1 MELITPDFG
10 LMFWMVL
17 AFAIVFFILLKFA
30 FPVINKMLK
39 NREEK
44 IATALEEA
52 EKIHEEMLN
61 IQQSNAKLLK
71 QAQEERDKMFAEA
84 RQEYDEMLKKAK
96 TKANEEAE
104 RIIENAKVSI
114 ENERMAAMTDI
125 KNQIANIS
133 IKVAEK
139 ILEQHLD
146 NDEAQIAY
154 INRLLEKED
163 KK

>member
-52 EKIHEEMLN
+52 EKIHEDMLN

-84 RQEYDEMLKKAK
+84 RQEYDEMLKKLRPRLMRK
-96 TKANEEAE
+96 LN
-104 RIIENAKVSI
+104 VSLKML
-114 ENERMAAMTDI
+114 R
-125 KNQIANIS
+125 
-133 IKVAEK
+133 
-139 ILEQHLD
+139 
-146 NDEAQIAY
+146 
-154 INRLLEKED
+154 
-163 KK
+163 

>member
-10 LMFWMVL
+10 LMFWMVI

-39 NREEK
+39 EREEK
-44 IATALEEA
+44 IATSLEEA
-52 EKIHEEMLN
+52 KEIHEKMLAMQQENSKILKQAHDDRDEMLAITRQEREEMLR
-61 IQQSNAKLLK
+61 K
-71 QAQEERDKMFAEA
+71 A
-84 RQEYDEMLKKAK
+84 RED
-96 TKANEEAE
+96 ANKEAE
-104 RIIENAKVSI
+104 RIIENAKISI
-114 ENERMAAMTDI
+114 ENERMAAITDI
-125 KNQIANIS
+125 KNQIATIS

-146 NDEAQIAY
+146 NDKAQIDY
-154 INRLLEKED
+154 INQLLEKGE

>member
-52 EKIHEEMLN
+52 EKYMRICLTYNRVMLN
-61 IQQSNAKLLK
+61 C
-71 QAQEERDKMFAEA
+71 
-84 RQEYDEMLKKAK
+84 
-96 TKANEEAE
+96 
-104 RIIENAKVSI
+104 
-114 ENERMAAMTDI
+114 
-125 KNQIANIS
+125 
-133 IKVAEK
+133 
-139 ILEQHLD
+139 
-146 NDEAQIAY
+146 
-154 INRLLEKED
+154 
-163 KK
+163 

>member
-52 EKIHEEMLN
+52 EKIHEDMLN
-61 IQQSNAKLLK
+61 IQQS
-71 QAQEERDKMFAEA
+71 
-84 RQEYDEMLKKAK
+84 
-96 TKANEEAE
+96 
-104 RIIENAKVSI
+104 NAKVSI

-146 NDEAQIAY
+146 NDEAQVAY
-154 INRLLEKED
+154 INRLLEKEE